1 MIWDEFYNKFYEWA
15 DSTQIKRISQLT
27 TFGTHDEVSEIAQ
40 AVSDKNAASRLV
52 LKALS
57 SGVVFTADEIVDLQ
71 IAVTKN
77 CMNELVKSC
86 PYPFSQEQV
95 EELVF
100 SIDDDLYKDL
110 ERKYCNYD
118 SVDFGGVDESR
129 NIGPQNDRKP
139 SKLFERIAFLGM
151 LSDTSNRPIAP
162 RFRIGDHVRVRY
174 RGQEGTVV
182 DINNGLYM
190 VSLSDGGFIDSYQ
203 EPDLEK
209 AW

>member
-1 MIWDEFYNKFYEWA
+1 MIWDEFYNRFYEWA

-27 TFGTHDEVSEIAQ
+27 TFGTHEEVSEIAQ

-57 SGVVFTADEIVDLQ
+57 SGVVFTVDEIVDLQ
-71 IAVTKN
+71 IAVTKK
-77 CMNELVKSC
+77 CMNEMVRSC

-110 ERKYCNYD
+110 ERKYCDYD
-118 SVDFGGVDESR
+118 SADSSEVDESR
-129 NIGPQNDRKP
+129 DNELQGDRKP

-151 LSDTSNRPIAP
+151 LSETSNKPIAP
-162 RFRIGDHVRVRY
+162 RFKIGDHVRVRY
-174 RGQEGTVV
+174 RGQEGTVI

-190 VSLSDGGFIDSYQ
+190 VSLSDGGFVDSYQ
-203 EPDLEK
+203 ESDLKK